1 MLVNIAKYTFV
12 IAVALLSA
20 LSISEQSFAQ
30 QKESLQLQAQL
41 SADSPVLDRNV
52 NWRIFRFRTETDN
65 SLEELEHK
73 IGGTQ
78 SVRLTK
84 GEYFVHVSYGLS
96 GLAKKVDFTQNGQL
110 ETFILNAGGIK
121 LNATA
126 SENIPVSPDY
136 LRFDVYENEIAASG
150 NRKTVV
156 AGVRAGEIVAIP
168 TGTYHVVSRYGKLNA
183 TARAELRVR
192 PGQLTEASFQ
202 HRAALLTFRLSRE
215 AGGDAVADTAW
226 TILAENGE
234 VISESNS
241 TFPKMVL
248 SEGNYTAIAR
258 HSDASYS
265 TDFAVKSGFDSE
277 IEVLLPN

>member
-1 MLVNIAKYTFV
+1 MGSVFCGLAH
-12 IAVALLSA
+12 
-20 LSISEQSFAQ
+20 AQ
-30 QKESLQLQAQL
+30 ETLNLQLQARL
-41 SADSPVLDRNV
+41 SLDGPVLDSDV
-52 NWRIFRFRTETDN
+52 NWRVFRFKTETDN
-65 SLEELEHK
+65 TLEEMYHE
-73 IGGTQ
+73 IGGPQ
-78 SVRLTK
+78 IFNLAK
-84 GEYFVHVSYGLS
+84 GEYFIHAAYGLS
-96 GLAKKVDFTQNGQL
+96 GLVKKIEFEQDGQL
-110 ETFILNAGGIK
+110 ENFVLNAGGIK

-126 SENIPVSPDY
+126 SANIPISPDY
-136 LRFDVYENEIAASG
+136 LRFDVYENEISASG
-150 NRKTVV
+150 NRKQVV
-156 AGVRAGEIVAIP
+156 AGVRAGEIVSIP

-192 PGQLTEASFQ
+192 PGELTEASFQ

-215 AGGDAVADTAW
+215 AGGDAIADTAW

-241 TFPKMVL
+241 TFPRMVL

-265 TDFAVKSGFDSE
+265 TDFTVKSGFDSE